1 MIKHAKPAV
10 KDEGINTT
18 WRKIIVCA
26 LLTLVGFNLR
36 SVILGVPPILPLIQH
51 DLGLNYTET
60 GFLTALPVLVLACA
74 AWPSGLVA
82 ERIGSRACVS
92 IGLAL
97 LGGGALLRIL
107 WPNAALL
114 FLFTLL
120 MSLGIALAQT
130 AVPVLARRWFPAS
143 IGFVVAL
150 FSDGLIIGEAVAA
163 GITVPV
169 MVQFWG
175 KDAWTATF
183 ILWGVPVI
191 VLLVLWVW
199 LAPAAPVR
207 MREARMPGEASFRVP
222 ARGTPTMDE
231 HGRVAEASS
240 DTTIHGAME
249 KSPPA
254 EHGRVNAL
262 HLGILLGAGSLVYF
276 GMNGWIAPYNQAI
289 HHAELTPGALA
300 ILNVAQLLSSLG
312 VTLFAQQLAGRRW
325 PFVASGVVCAVA
337 IACWVFTPAPLELF
351 WAALLGGSSAL
362 VFTLGIALPP
372 LLARPGE
379 VARLTG
385 ITISLTYAV
394 AFVGPLIGGQLWD
407 LFHLPAIA
415 FLPVALAS
423 ILLIVLGTLLPS
435 KSAFGFTH
443 KS

>member
-1 MIKHAKPAV
+1 MIKHAKPPAS
-10 KDEGINTT
+10 DEGINIT
-18 WRKIIVCA
+18 WRKIIVCV

-36 SVILGVPPILPLIQH
+36 SVILGVPPVLPLIQH

-97 LGGGALLRIL
+97 LGSGALLRTL
-107 WPNAALL
+107 WPIASLL

-143 IGFVVAL
+143 IGFVAAL

-199 LAPAAPVR
+199 LAPPAPI
-207 MREARMPGEASFRVP
+207 PRVP
-222 ARGTPTMDE
+222 ALPAGKGSRRGNPTMDE
-231 HGRVAEASS
+231 HRHMAEVAEASTA
-240 DTTIHGAME
+240 TTIHGAME
-249 KSPPA
+249 KSSPV

-262 HLGILLGAGSLVYF
+262 HLGIL
-276 GMNGWIAPYNQAI
+276 
-289 HHAELTPGALA
+289 
-300 ILNVAQLLSSLG
+300 
-312 VTLFAQQLAGRRW
+312 
-325 PFVASGVVCAVA
+325 
-337 IACWVFTPAPLELF
+337 
-351 WAALLGGSSAL
+351 
-362 VFTLGIALPP
+362 
-372 LLARPGE
+372 
-379 VARLTG
+379 
-385 ITISLTYAV
+385 
-394 AFVGPLIGGQLWD
+394 
-407 LFHLPAIA
+407 
-415 FLPVALAS
+415 
-423 ILLIVLGTLLPS
+423 
-435 KSAFGFTH
+435 
-443 KS
+443 